1 MNNYQKNKERIKRIK
16 LEGQKRRAET
26 GETRETEEARQTRE
40 RPPNLK
46 KYALCVGYVGSRYHG
61 CQGQGK
67 DCMTIE
73 NEIERTLIKM
83 NAVGGG
89 GRRKNFNFCQ
99 SRSARTDLGVH
110 ALYNVF
116 VYQVDLSCGGAV
128 GGGASGG
135 AENVVANGDAE
146 GVVAANADAASR
158 EVATNEATTD
168 EAAAQSATTNEA
180 TPHSAALAE
189 RTKKEKKFRQL
200 LNEHLPEDI
209 RCFDMHRVTK
219 SFDARKFCS
228 FRLYEYLFPVC
239 VLSEVAVRDEY
250 RDVFGE
256 ALQVIEG
263 RVEELRRGKRRRGGP
278 QKGGGEAA
286 QQSGGDVAAAQK
298 GADEVAEETGE
309 DDAAQQS
316 GGDDAAAQKGADE
329 VAEETGED
337 DAAQQSGGDDAAERK
352 GEDYSTKQTTSDDA
366 AKGGGWDDILTV
378 KARKEEL
385 TEEEL
390 NAFFEIVQSYA
401 GYHNFHCFTK
411 SKAEQTTFRFIKYLE
426 VSTVN
431 LHEYNFVSV
440 QILGQSFL
448 MHQIRKMLT
457 LSVETFRKATCVNS
471 IYYCLNAGEYV
482 PISLFPAEGL
492 MLICPFFNAYNE
504 KVCNPPQ
511 SPPIC
516 FEESEEVLRFK
527 RDVVA
532 KCIVEQM
539 RKDVWNDWV
548 LKMNRRP
555 FVYHFMRGRLGDAKP
570 SCATAKLPNC
580 QPA

>member
-1 MNNYQKNKERIKRIK
+1 MHPPHLQNEPKDGAPKRMNNYQKNKERIERIKRIK

-309 DDAAQQS
+309 DDAA
-316 GGDDAAAQKGADE
+316 
-329 VAEETGED
+329 
-337 DAAQQSGGDDAAERK
+337 ERK

-570 SCATAKLPNC
+570 SCATAKLPH
-580 QPA
+580 QGGGLHPEHRS

>member
-1 MNNYQKNKERIKRIK
+1 
-16 LEGQKRRAET
+16 
-26 GETRETEEARQTRE
+26 
-40 RPPNLK
+40 
-46 KYALCVGYVGSRYHG
+46 
-61 CQGQGK
+61 
-67 DCMTIE
+67 
-73 NEIERTLIKM
+73 
-83 NAVGGG
+83 
-89 GRRKNFNFCQ
+89 
-99 SRSARTDLGVH
+99 
-110 ALYNVF
+110 
-116 VYQVDLSCGGAV
+116 
-128 GGGASGG
+128 
-135 AENVVANGDAE
+135 
-146 GVVAANADAASR
+146 
-158 EVATNEATTD
+158 
-168 EAAAQSATTNEA
+168 
-180 TPHSAALAE
+180 
-189 RTKKEKKFRQL
+189 
-200 LNEHLPEDI
+200 
-209 RCFDMHRVTK
+209 
-219 SFDARKFCS
+219 
-228 FRLYEYLFPVC
+228 
-239 VLSEVAVRDEY
+239 
-250 RDVFGE
+250 
-256 ALQVIEG
+256 
-263 RVEELRRGKRRRGGP
+263 
-278 QKGGGEAA
+278 
-286 QQSGGDVAAAQK
+286 
-298 GADEVAEETGE
+298 
-309 DDAAQQS
+309 
-316 GGDDAAAQKGADE
+316 KGADE

-431 LHEYNFVSV
+431 LHDHNFVSV

-539 RKDVWNDWV
+539 RKDV
-548 LKMNRRP
+548 
-555 FVYHFMRGRLGDAKP
+555 
-570 SCATAKLPNC
+570 
-580 QPA
+580 

>member
-1 MNNYQKNKERIKRIK
+1 MNEPKDGAPKRMNNYQKNKERIKRIK

-309 DDAAQQS
+309 DDAA
-316 GGDDAAAQKGADE
+316 
-329 VAEETGED
+329 
-337 DAAQQSGGDDAAERK
+337 ERK